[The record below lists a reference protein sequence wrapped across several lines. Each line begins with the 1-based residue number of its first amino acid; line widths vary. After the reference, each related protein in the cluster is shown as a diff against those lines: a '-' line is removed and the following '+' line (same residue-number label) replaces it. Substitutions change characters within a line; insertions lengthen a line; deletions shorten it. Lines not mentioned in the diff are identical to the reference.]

1 MNFSKNLSASQT
13 LVVSPIC
20 SGKHGGVFVCFVLF
34 FTILLISWEG
44 ECQFLPPGS
53 CCTVTLSFQP
63 QPQHTSSFWPGR
75 IKMGAFQTLPPIL
88 DFVEIEIDWTA
99 WVGPK
104 QKWRL
109 NLLSSVTK
117 TGGCYGWVQHWAQ
130 HLQHCRVELSALPA
144 LRSSIAYS

>member
-88 DFVEIEIDWTA
+88 DFVEIEID
-99 WVGPK
+99 
-104 QKWRL
+104 
-109 NLLSSVTK
+109 
-117 TGGCYGWVQHWAQ
+117 
-130 HLQHCRVELSALPA
+130 
-144 LRSSIAYS
+144 